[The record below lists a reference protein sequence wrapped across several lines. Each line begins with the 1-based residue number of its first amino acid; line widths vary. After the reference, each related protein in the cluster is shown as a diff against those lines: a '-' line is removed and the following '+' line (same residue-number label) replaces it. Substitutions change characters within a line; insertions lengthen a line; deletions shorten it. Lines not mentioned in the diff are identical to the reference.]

1 MEIEKQIEI
10 VKELNENIK
19 QTRLKIVKTEEEI
32 KTKEAD
38 LWLNSDWVELLN
50 KDRPTEKDKTF
61 FITLNRDLVLAKRR
75 LGKYKAELDSF
86 KKEYEI
92 EILILEYLMER

>member
-1 MEIEKQIEI
+1 MEFEKQVKI
-10 VKELNENIK
+10 VKELNKDIK
-19 QTRLKIVKTEEEI
+19 QIRFKILKTEEEI

-38 LWLNSDWVELLN
+38 LWLNSDWIKLLE

-75 LGKYKAELDSF
+75 LGRYKAELDNL

-92 EILILEYLMER
+92 EIFMLQYLMED

>member
-1 MEIEKQIEI
+1 M
-10 VKELNENIK
+10 
-19 QTRLKIVKTEEEI
+19 
-32 KTKEAD
+32 EAD
-38 LWLNSDWVELLN
+38 LWLNSNWVELLD

-61 FITLNRDLVLAKRR
+61 FITLNRDIVLAKRR

-92 EILILEYLMER
+92 EILILEYLMEK